1 MSDSVSVSGRPDASV
16 AAPAALSRV
25 ASAVYGGVVYTIF
38 FATFTY
44 AIGFLGN
51 LIVPKSIDSGVP
63 GPFGPSLLVN
73 VALLGLF
80 GLQHSVM
87 ARPGFKALW
96 TRIVPKQI
104 ERATFVLAT
113 CICLV
118 LMYWQWRPMPQVV
131 WTVESAAGRGLLS
144 GLFAAGWLIVLLSTI
159 MINHFDLFGL
169 RQVYLHFQGKPYKEL
184 GFRVTGFYRYVR
196 HPIMAGFLIS
206 FWSAPDM
213 TLGRLTFA
221 AVTTAY
227 ILVAVYAFEERD
239 LTRHFGARYEYYK
252 SRVHGLV
259 PLRRYSPPARR
270 PAVQEAM
277 GD

>member
-1 MSDSVSVSGRPDASV
+1 MRYAVSVSGRPDAFV
-16 AAPAALSRV
+16 ATPSTLSRV

-38 FATFTY
+38 FATFMY
-44 AIGFLGN
+44 AIGFIGN
-51 LIVPKSIDSGVP
+51 LAAPKTIDSGAP
-63 GPFGPSLLVN
+63 GPFWPSLLIN

-87 ARPGFKALW
+87 ARPGFKAVW
-96 TRIVPKQI
+96 TKIVPRQI

-118 LMYWQWRPMPQVV
+118 LMYYQWRPMPQAV
-131 WTVESAAGRGLLS
+131 WTVESSAARGLLH
-144 GLFAAGWLIVLLSTI
+144 GLYAAGWLIALLSTV
-159 MINHFDLFGL
+159 MINHFELFGL
-169 RQVYLHFQGKPYKEL
+169 RQVYLHFQGRPHKEL

-196 HPIMAGFLIS
+196 HPIMVGFLIA
-206 FWSAPDM
+206 FWATPDM
-213 TLGRLTFA
+213 TVGRLVFA
-221 AVTTAY
+221 GVTTAY

-252 SRVHGLV
+252 SRVYGLV
-259 PLRRYSPPARR
+259 PLRKYSPPVRR